1 MTKSRKQKQKKQDF
15 LKKKLK
21 VGKPT
26 GKPSNATDTS
36 FATRTLAVKNALAG
50 HSGDDLRKRLALL
63 KHHND
68 KVRKETLAIYIK
80 AIPKIINTQLM
91 TPLLS
96 QATQLICDESKDVR
110 EQLIEFFDEVGK
122 HDEQVLKLHSRV
134 FVLYVNMGMTH
145 IVPRIQADS
154 TKFLGCLL
162 KYCGEELCNQAWNK
176 LLTGIFRVLAWETQT
191 HKNSNQAAGAMQTRK
206 RDSKFQVAHLNTLH
220 QLLNYGCKE
229 PTEIN
234 EQGLEEE
241 PIKSEDA
248 QYLMPQHPQAF
259 GHLKLFDKQ
268 LRTNSDDRTT
278 TTASLDGQD
287 VSSRI
292 HIIESEYLPTM
303 KKQLDILIKEGGE
316 CGKSANNLTKIIS
329 EIFGADQ

>member
-50 HSGDDLRKRLALL
+50 HNSDDLRKRLAFL
-63 KHHND
+63 KHHNE

-122 HDEQVLKLHSRV
+122 HDEQVLKLHCRV
-134 FVLYVNMGMTH
+134 FVLYINMGMTH
-145 IVPRIQADS
+145 IVARIQADS

-206 RDSKFQVAHLNTLH
+206 RDSKFQASHLNTLH
-220 QLLNYGCKE
+220 QLLTYGCKE
-229 PTEIN
+229 AHEISGDNDEENVDDN
-234 EQGLEEE
+234 EY
-241 PIKSEDA
+241 S
-248 QYLMPQHPQAF
+248 QYLIPQFPQAY

-268 LRTNSDDRTT
+268 LRTTSDNRSTT
-278 TTASLDGQD
+278 SASLDGQD
-287 VSSRI
+287 ITSRI

-303 KKQLDILIKEGGE
+303 RKQLDILIKEGGE
-316 CGKSANNLTKIIS
+316 CGKSANNLMKLIS
-329 EIFGADQ
+329 EIFGEET